1 MGVKFK
7 VEFDGFDNM
16 IEEFERREKDLKST
30 VEKALVETFNVVSP
44 GVESAIRPHRQSG
57 STEESLI
64 EIPVVEWNGNV
75 ASIKVGFDLHEEVA
89 SQFLIYGAK
98 ANPAYGLPYRS
109 PDMKLWNALFG
120 SAVKK
125 RIEEAQRKVFERE
138 LL

>member
-1 MGVKFK
+1 MARFK
-7 VEFDGFDNM
+7 IEFDGFDKM
-16 IEEFERREKDLKST
+16 IKAFERREKNLNST
-30 VEKALVETFNVVSP
+30 VEKALKETFDIVSP

-64 EIPVVEWNGNV
+64 EVPVVEWNGNV
-75 ASIKVGFDLHEEVA
+75 ASIKIGFDLHEEVA

-98 ANPAYGLPYRS
+98 ANPAYGLPYRA

-120 SAVKK
+120 SAVNK
-125 RIEEAQRKVFERE
+125 RIAEAQRKVFERE